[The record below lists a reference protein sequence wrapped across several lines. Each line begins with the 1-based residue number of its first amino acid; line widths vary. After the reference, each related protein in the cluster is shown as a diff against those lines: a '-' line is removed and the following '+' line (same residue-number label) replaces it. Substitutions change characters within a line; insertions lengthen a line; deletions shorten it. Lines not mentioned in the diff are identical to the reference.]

1 MTFVGLICWAW
12 NNIPRIWYEEYT
24 TFGKVGK
31 PTCRI
36 WPHLDVWLVYVTESV
51 GGKCRVHL
59 EIFPAKLSKLILIA
73 WCFTRLRVCL
83 RPTKPNQATQ
93 SIVNKRAQIHCCPM
107 LGNLQRKIFFRGLS
121 TGGRNTC
128 QVKLH
133 LLSSLSEVTV
143 KSNKLGHPLQLSEK
157 NCDFVPAC
165 LAPKERWE
173 NILISSCHWQCQLV
187 SNWCF
192 PDFQ

>member
-1 MTFVGLICWAW
+1 MKSIVFLERLGNLHVV
-12 NNIPRIWYEEYT
+12 IPHC
-24 TFGKVGK
+24 G
-31 PTCRI
+31 I
-36 WPHLDVWLVYVTESV
+36 WPHLDVLVDVCNRKRWRGMWGSLV
-51 GGKCRVHL
+51 S
-59 EIFPAKLSKLILIA
+59 AKLSKLILIA
-73 WCFTRLRVCL
+73 WCFTKPRVCL

-107 LGNLQRKIFFRGLS
+107 LGNLQRKIFFRGRS

-128 QVKLH
+128 QVKLQ

-173 NILISSCHWQCQLV
+173 NILISSCHWQCQ
-187 SNWCF
+187 
-192 PDFQ
+192 